1 MSATGKNGLRM
12 PFAEWL
18 FRMAEADVPYQA
30 RGLATYAV
38 LFKVSANDELA
49 KLSGMDTKGIADK
62 TYNKW
67 KKLLADEGWVIVK
80 SVTVGRETTIEI
92 YPALETSPVTFT
104 DISPRDPARFA
115 QNKSYGREEQVTGES
130 YGPAVTITSETEKVT
145 DGKVTFT
152 AEEKTSPAPARAE
165 DNNNIYNNYNNLP
178 KNTPPTS
185 EQAAARGQPA
195 TPAPSANA
203 GDVSLR
209 DGETYLGH
217 GVYVNCETIRHADFT
232 ISLLGIEMQLLGTV
246 PMADIKKIATGH
258 ALQWA
263 LDLEAGKRN
272 VVPSNTANF
281 IRGSIQNRKNNDAV
295 TDVRKARASSRHVPR
310 PDGKSFADLNNEILA
325 EIEQERRR

>member
-1 MSATGKNGLRM
+1 MSSNSLKM
-12 PFAEWL
+12 PLAEWL
-18 FRMAEADVPYQA
+18 YRMAEADVPYQA
-30 RGLATYAV
+30 RGLAVYAV
-38 LFKVSANDELA
+38 LFKVSSNEDLA
-49 KLSGMDTKGIADK
+49 RLSGMDTKGLADK

-67 KKLLADEGWVIVK
+67 KKLLAEDGWVILK
-80 SVTVGRETTIEI
+80 SVTIGRETTIEVF
-92 YPALETSPVTFT
+92 PALKTSPVTFT
-104 DISPRDPARFA
+104 DVSPRDPARFA
-115 QNKSYGREEQVTGES
+115 KNKSYGREEEITGES
-130 YGPAVTITSETEKVT
+130 YGRAVTITDETEKVT
-145 DGKVTFT
+145 VEPVKIT
-152 AEEKTSPAPARAE
+152 AEPKTSPARTRAE
-165 DNNNIYNNYNNLP
+165 DNNNIYNYNNNLP

-185 EQAAARGQPA
+185 EQVAARGQPE

-203 GDVSLR
+203 GGVSLR
-209 DGETYLGH
+209 EGETYLGH

-246 PMADIKKIATGH
+246 PMADIKAIATGH